1 MEVKDRNTEAA
12 TVADELKAQRRNL
25 TADEWKLI
33 RFSEAEI
40 QELETLAKHEAGMD
54 APRHIVPIFERHM
67 EEIGSLI
74 PDNIELG
81 QDVYLYAFAYDTDI
95 GGMLQDMAQYSG
107 VIDDAA
113 ELHNRIA
120 AHGDKWLLI
129 AEGMRRAYW
138 YYHGC
143 MIQEMGGKEYADA
156 LAANIKR
163 GIRTAHII
171 LDTVPQTAG
180 KTEEELEAERGKNL
194 SLLREEERNLL
205 NIPADS
211 RHRITDAFMR
221 WHLGEDSKLKSME
234 EMILQSLIGR
244 QTRCLEVS
252 RKRAE
257 AGANGGKKK
266 SKAKADAVR
275 ANGKLGGRPASKP
288 KQNQSKT
295 KANTD
300 TDSVSNSPSLDSILS
315 YKNIL
320 PDTDTVSDNRRV
332 SVSAT
337 GTGRSF
343 DPWKCVDDEIRYN
356 HTAVEVLT
364 LALGKGAWRRAV
376 DEAGEGGE
384 EGIKEL
390 FITFRAEIRAGED
403 VENRAAAFTA
413 KIQKNSPLAERRKKI
428 SIYGSGKIGIPKRLE
443 ITDAD
448 DYENRF

>member
-1 MEVKDRNTEAA
+1 MEAKDRNTETA

-138 YYHGC
+138 YYHGR

-163 GIRTAHII
+163 GIRTEHII

-180 KTEEELEAERGKNL
+180 KTDEELTAERGKNL
-194 SLLREEERNLL
+194 TLLRDEERNLL

-221 WHLGEDSKLKSME
+221 WHLGEDSKLQSME
-234 EMILQSLIGR
+234 DMILQSLIGR
-244 QTRCLEVS
+244 QKRCLEVS

-266 SKAKADAVR
+266 SKAKADAAR
-275 ANGKLGGRPASKP
+275 ANAKKRWTENHNAKQMPSKC
-288 KQNQSKT
+288 Q
-295 KANTD
+295 ANTD

-315 YKNIL
+315 NKNIL

-332 SVSAT
+332 SVSVSAT
-337 GTGRSF
+337 GTGRKF
-343 DPWKCVDDEIRYN
+343 DPWKCADDEIRYH

-413 KIQKNSPLAERRKKI
+413 RLQKAFGVLQTPRAPSQSPK
-428 SIYGSGKIGIPKRLE
+428 
-443 ITDAD
+443 
-448 DYENRF
+448 

>member
-1 MEVKDRNTEAA
+1 MEAKDRNREAA

-33 RFSEAEI
+33 RFSEVEI

-156 LAANIKR
+156 LEANIKR
-163 GIRTAHII
+163 GIRTEHII

-180 KTEEELEAERGKNL
+180 KTDEELTAERGKNL
-194 SLLREEERNLL
+194 TLLRDEERNLI

-221 WHLGEDSKLKSME
+221 WHSGEDIKLKGME
-234 EMILQSLIGR
+234 DMILQSLISR
-244 QTRCLEVS
+244 QRRCLEVS

-295 KANTD
+295 KANTE
-300 TDSVSNSPSLDSILS
+300 TDSVSNFPSLDSILS
-315 YKNIL
+315 NNNIK
-320 PDTDTVSDNRRV
+320 PDTVSVPDNTRVRTDSDSV
-332 SVSAT
+332 SVK
-337 GTGRSF
+337 SF
-343 DPWKCVDDEIRYN
+343 NPWKCSDDEIRYN
-356 HTAVEVLT
+356 HSAVEVLT
-364 LALGKGAWRRAV
+364 LALGQGAWRRAV
-376 DEAGEGGE
+376 EEAGENGE
-384 EGIKEL
+384 GGIKEL
-390 FITFRAEIRAGED
+390 FITFRAEIRAGEG
-403 VENRAAAFTA
+403 VKNKAAAFTA
-413 KIQKNSPLAERRKKI
+413 RLQKAFGVLQTPRAPLQSPK
-428 SIYGSGKIGIPKRLE
+428 
-443 ITDAD
+443 
-448 DYENRF
+448 